1 MTGSRALVTCREKMV
16 AVMAQNYQKCILWG
30 LVGDWFHHHP
40 FSMSCH
46 SSTIVAACRV
56 SLLPGHWYRYHL
68 SRYTVP
74 RHTVPRHTVPRHTA
88 PVFFTSASPL
98 KQRIS
103 PFHCL
108 VWMACP
114 LLKVHSRQRHDC
126 RACRHEFELEFC
138 HGNGWIT
145 VDESVPGSKKPSREA

>member
-16 AVMAQNYQKCILWG
+16 AVMAQNYHKCILWG

-74 RHTVPRHTVPRHTA
+74 RY
-88 PVFFTSASPL
+88 SAHCTEAHCTGILHFRESIEAKNFPFPL
-98 KQRIS
+98 S
-103 PFHCL
+103 CLDGLPF
-108 VWMACP
+108 
-114 LLKVHSRQRHDC
+114 
-126 RACRHEFELEFC
+126 
-138 HGNGWIT
+138 I
-145 VDESVPGSKKPSREA
+145 ESSFAAAAGLSCM